1 MKIPEHIKD
10 VIANQKVHVLSTSSR
25 DGKPNTI
32 YLTFLRIRDDEH
44 VLIADNKFFK
54 TEKNL
59 KENPVLS
66 FLVMDEK
73 NRKAYQL
80 KGRTEMYTE
89 GEIFQ
94 ETVRWVKERKP
105 DLVPK
110 AAVLMEVEEIYSGAD
125 RITA

>member
-1 MKIPEHIKD
+1 MNIPQHVKD
-10 VIANQKVHVLSTSSR
+10 VISGQKVYVLSTASR

-32 YLTFLRIRDDEH
+32 YLTFLMVHDDEH

-54 TEKNL
+54 TERNL
-59 KENPVLS
+59 RENPIIS

-80 KGRTEMYTE
+80 KGRAELHTE
-89 GEIFQ
+89 GGLFQ

-110 AAVLMEVEEIYSGAD
+110 AAVLMKVEEIYSGAEK
-125 RITA
+125 ITG